1 MLRVKGAKDKNGIPC
16 EVSVDR
22 LLYRDLE
29 RTIERCKGNWDTV
42 FIVSGLP
49 GMGKSVF
56 GITTLSS
63 ILARNLS
70 DVFITFDIE
79 DFINTCAGDK
89 TKEGDVVVLDEGHS
103 GMNSGRVA
111 QGDFQRMMNLLMLI
125 RQKKLYII
133 IISQNFFDLAKSIAI
148 FRSNMLFH
156 VTTNRKGDRGSF
168 LTFDRVKKKNLYIL
182 GKKFLNYSAVPANY
196 VGQFNQNRHLMPED
210 YIKRKADHLMEQN
223 KVLKGEGNS
232 KTTGRANMIT
242 DNAILNLTKLNFKQK
257 TIALILGIGL
267 RTVSTHWSNMREAG
281 KVPDKYMNSH
291 SNRNKSPII
300 PSEPLTGR

>member
-1 MLRVKGAKDKNGIPC
+1 MLRIKGAKDEKGRPS

-22 LLYRDLE
+22 LLHRDLE
-29 RTIERCKGNWDTV
+29 KVIERCKGNWDTV
-42 FIVSGLP
+42 LIVSGLP

-56 GITTLSS
+56 GITTLAP
-63 ILARNLS
+63 ILAANLS
-70 DVFITFDIE
+70 DIFITFDIE

-89 TKEGDVVVLDEGHS
+89 TKEGDVVILDEGHD

-148 FRSNMLFH
+148 FRSNMLYH
-156 VTTNRKGDRGSF
+156 VTTNKKGDRGSF
-168 LTFDRVKKKNLYIL
+168 LTFDRIKKKMLYIL

-223 KVLKGEGNS
+223 KELEGGRNLKRVDMANRVMD
-232 KTTGRANMIT
+232 TG
-242 DNAILNLTKLNFKQK
+242 ILNLTKLNFKHK
-257 TIALILGIGL
+257 HIAKILGVSTRTIA
-267 RTVSTHWSNMREAG
+267 THWATMKREG
-281 KVPDKYMNSH
+281 KIPEEYLNLYKNPDKVPITP
-291 SNRNKSPII
+291 SNPLKS
-300 PSEPLTGR
+300 T